1 MAVYIDL
8 NKLKFILVDVYIDG
22 YTHHHNIGNIIN
34 KSSLSFQSA
43 SELYEELNINKEVGV
58 HGDIV
63 IYSIHSHY
71 HQSSCEAF

>member
-8 NKLKFILVDVYIDG
+8 NELKLISVYVYIDG

-43 SELYEELNINKEVGV
+43 SELYEELNINKEAGV
-58 HGDIV
+58 HGDI
-63 IYSIHSHY
+63 
-71 HQSSCEAF
+71 Q

>member
-34 KSSLSFQSA
+34 MSLLSFQSA
-43 SELYEELNINKEVGV
+43 SELYEELNINKEAVV
-58 HGDIV
+58 HGDTV
-63 IYSIHSHY
+63 IYSIYSH
-71 HQSSCEAF
+71 HHRSSCEAF